1 MSNNT
6 NRRDFIGYSFVA
18 VAAVGGAASLYGMK
32 KVWDP
37 LPSVLAGGFTKID
50 LNTLK
55 AGEPETFTWRGKPIF
70 VLKKTA
76 DMEDN
81 KRDLVVEND
90 RFTVAIGL
98 CTHLGCIPAWKKNE
112 WKCACHGGVFNASG
126 QQTFGPPPRPLD
138 LPPFEVEG
146 NTLVLGNEGPEYKK
160 IAEAMMA

>member
-50 LNTLK
+50 LSALK

-81 KRDLVVEND
+81 KRDLVVGND

-146 NTLVLGNEGPEYKK
+146 NTLGLGNEGPEYKK